1 MAGGGCAVIAG
12 RSTCLGPAIRAIH
25 GMYAWGGAGHV
36 TASDVDFEDPAFLAQ
51 LAALRVR
58 YVAGL
63 PARKAALDEAWGGC
77 TDPGGE
83 ASWQRLRDVAHNLS
97 GSAAGYGF
105 DALGDAARDLDRLL
119 SGRGRRRS
127 RGNVEAG
134 VARLARL
141 LDAAIADG

>member
-1 MAGGGCAVIAG
+1 
-12 RSTCLGPAIRAIH
+12 
-25 GMYAWGGAGHV
+25 MYARGGARHV
-36 TASDVDFEDPAFLAQ
+36 TASDVNFEDPAFLAQ

-63 PARKAALDEAWGGC
+63 PARKAALDEAWCAC
-77 TDPGGE
+77 TDAGDE

-119 SGRGRRRS
+119 SGRERRRT
-127 RGNVEAG
+127 RGSVGAG
-134 VARLARL
+134 VAQLAIL
-141 LDAAIADG
+141 LDAAIAHG